1 VKFDVRLLREFSG
14 MNQTEFWEKV
24 GITQSGGS
32 RYEAGERR
40 LPKPVQHLL
49 RLIYIDKLDLD
60 AVRRQDMDLIAYLK
74 SESGEDYKRLLKAS
88 TAHWKG
94 RRL

>member
-1 VKFDVRLLREFSG
+1 LKLDVRLLREFSG
-14 MNQTEFWEKV
+14 LNQTDFWEAV

-49 RLIYIDKLDLD
+49 RLIYIDKLDLEK
-60 AVRRQDMDLIAYLK
+60 VRRQDMDVIAYLK
-74 SESGEDYKRLLKAS
+74 SEKRDEFKQLLRES
-88 TAHWKG
+88 TAHWK
-94 RRL
+94 RHPR

>member
-1 VKFDVRLLREFSG
+1 MEFDVRLLREFSG
-14 MNQTEFWEKV
+14 LNQTDFWERV

-49 RLIYIDKLDLD
+49 RLIYIDKLDLEK
-60 AVRRQDMDLIAYLK
+60 VRRQDMDLIAYLR
-74 SESGEDYKRLLKAS
+74 SEKADDYKKLLRES
-88 TAHWKG
+88 TAHWKKN
-94 RRL
+94 R

>member
-1 VKFDVRLLREFSG
+1 VEFDVRLLREFSG
-14 MNQTEFWEKV
+14 LNQTDFWERV

-49 RLIYIDKLDLD
+49 RLIYIDKLDLEK
-60 AVRRQDMDLIAYLK
+60 VRRQDMDLIAYLR
-74 SESGEDYKRLLKAS
+74 SEKADDYKKLLRES
-88 TAHWKG
+88 TAHWKKN
-94 RRL
+94 R